1 VAAAL
6 GRRRQAST
14 RASHVQ
20 GRCAARGRARRGA
33 GGEEQGGAGPAVRAA
48 ARATEQR
55 ERSGEER
62 KRKVGADRFKQFIFG
77 GMGRGR
83 RKLHNFRRLRQEP
96 PKIT

>member
-1 VAAAL
+1 
-6 GRRRQAST
+6 
-14 RASHVQ
+14 
-20 GRCAARGRARRGA
+20 
-33 GGEEQGGAGPAVRAA
+33 VRAA

-77 GMGRGR
+77 GHGQG
-83 RKLHNFRRLRQEP
+83 P

>member
-1 VAAAL
+1 
-6 GRRRQAST
+6 
-14 RASHVQ
+14 
-20 GRCAARGRARRGA
+20 
-33 GGEEQGGAGPAVRAA
+33 VRAA